1 ALPRA
6 SQPPANGARAFS
18 PYAALLRDERDAE
31 RPVVGT
37 TWGGTICW
45 SPRKPSKLAA
55 VSSDGRSEHVIRCGE
70 CAGCREF
77 FRRRQ
82 ARRLHA
88 LYGDGKREVWILEVA
103 VSIGEQSALC
113 ERMNRTR
120 LLSGVSGFFR
130 LSPREIALIV
140 VGPKPR
146 PAAVRMLRQRSWTLS
161 KVRLS
166 RGLRA
171 WSDLTRGLLVSR
183 EFWERWTNRFYHR
196 GLPPPEKES
205 FAIATRGGLLKRHRE
220 LREGA
225 RAWRDGVA
233 LYPPEAWRPPRPK
246 VPKRE
251 LRAHS
256 GQPLS
261 TIGELLKRLLAKG
274 DGAAAAPRS
283 PVIAGARQ
291 RALSESSMPEF
302 RNAPSHGV
310 APGRTA
316 TAPEKR
322 GPAAAQAPPHLST
335 ETLPCKGDGYRGS
348 LQSRSA
354 TAAISTPDFI
364 AAWLKRMLPRGDP

>member
-1 ALPRA
+1 MKEADGADLVVVVVAMADRDRQRSKAKNQTGARPRGAAAASSRLFPAAASAALPRA

-146 PAAVRMLRQRSWTLS
+146 PAAVRML
-161 KVRLS
+161 
-166 RGLRA
+166 
-171 WSDLTRGLLVSR
+171 
-183 EFWERWTNRFYHR
+183 
-196 GLPPPEKES
+196 
-205 FAIATRGGLLKRHRE
+205 
-220 LREGA
+220 
-225 RAWRDGVA
+225 
-233 LYPPEAWRPPRPK
+233 
-246 VPKRE
+246 
-251 LRAHS
+251 
-256 GQPLS
+256 
-261 TIGELLKRLLAKG
+261 
-274 DGAAAAPRS
+274 
-283 PVIAGARQ
+283 
-291 RALSESSMPEF
+291 
-302 RNAPSHGV
+302 
-310 APGRTA
+310 
-316 TAPEKR
+316 
-322 GPAAAQAPPHLST
+322 
-335 ETLPCKGDGYRGS
+335 
-348 LQSRSA
+348 
-354 TAAISTPDFI
+354 
-364 AAWLKRMLPRGDP
+364 